1 MSGPVSPPLATT
13 ESGTAVR
20 VQPTNTLEFNGA
32 DFTVSQSGS
41 KATISIDSTGTGA
54 ALTATQVGFGDSSNL
69 LTGSTKFTYNDTAG
83 SEQLKIIGTGV
94 TDCGI
99 LLENTNTGSVSAPD
113 LVLFRSVTGADND
126 FIGRMDYRG
135 KNASGSDV
143 TYVMVS
149 GKINDASEDAGRI
162 GWFVSGNASLNAD
175 DAQLMIFGRTA
186 LSGNPGLV
194 SINNSARSDVDFRV
208 SGDTNAN
215 LIRTD
220 ASLDGVGI
228 GIAPPSGHAGVTVR
242 LTVKGDDDDIA
253 LMLQNEGSDAEDGPE
268 MVFYRNSS
276 SPAADDL
283 LGRIRFDG
291 EDSGDNVHTY
301 FRMTNAIKDPTD
313 ASEDGRFLFESRAGG
328 FLIETMRF
336 EGDDVIFNNGA
347 TNSVDVK
354 ILGDNDTI
362 LFSDASLDN
371 LGVGTASPSSDVERI
386 HVVGTGDGAL
396 VRMESSD
403 AGANTAPD
411 LELYRNSPS
420 PASNDFV
427 GYLNFTANTLA
438 SGIKV
443 NAGQIAVRLKDVS
456 GDNVNSTLQFF
467 NRVGNANTNVLSLG
481 ESATVF
487 NEDSKDIDFRIE
499 SNGDANMF
507 TLDGGNNN
515 IGIATSPNSNTLLH
529 IVDDGTKSNTV
540 RIESTDNDTA
550 VGPVLDLRRNNADGS
565 ATDGDNLGVIQFT
578 GLDDIGG
585 AETYGR
591 IRASAA
597 DTHSV
602 NAEGAIEFLALYN
615 GSEKE
620 VMRIGPIGDGGS
632 DNFGVDVNYNSQ
644 SDVDFRVRGDSVT
657 NLIYADVG
665 SDRVGVGAFPNAN
678 QAQLQVD
685 GAASHFYKVDALYTA
700 NHDVTDIQA
709 HGHVLQMRTTSGTGV
724 FNLPD
729 AEAGMNLICVNT
741 GSGMNFTVATGD
753 SLNGVTNGSLTSA
766 ITTSAAGVRLICIA
780 DDTWVAYPLNPLA
793 TS

>member
-1 MSGPVSPPLATT
+1 LATT
-13 ESGTAVR
+13 ESGTTVR

-32 DFTVSQSGS
+32 DFTVAQSGS
-41 KATISIDSTGTGA
+41 KATISIDSTGAGA
-54 ALTATQVGFGDSSNL
+54 ALTDTQVGFGDSSNL

-83 SEQLKIIGTGV
+83 SEQLKLTGTGV

-99 LLENTNTGSVSAPD
+99 LLENTNTGSTSAPD
-113 LVLFRSVTGADND
+113 LVLFRSATGADND

-253 LMLQNEGSDAEDGPE
+253 LMLQNEGADAEDGPE

-336 EGDDVIFNNGA
+336 EGDDVIFNNSA

-362 LFSDASLDN
+362 LFSDASQDN
-371 LGVGTASPSSDVERI
+371 LGLGTASPSSGVERL
-386 HVVGTGDGAL
+386 HVVGSGSSTL
-396 VRMESSD
+396 VKMESTD
-403 AGANTAPD
+403 AGATDAPD
-411 LELYRNSPS
+411 IVLYRNTAS
-420 PASNDFV
+420 PAADDVIGSLQWSTNASDGTEYTAAKIESKVVDTTAGSENAKLQFYGGDQGGNQLVFEINGAADLVVNPDSNSFRDFSV
-427 GYLNFTANTLA
+427 KTANKTSIFSDSSA
-438 SGIKV
+438 
-443 NAGQIAVRLKDVS
+443 
-456 GDNVNSTLQFF
+456 DNV
-467 NRVGNANTNVLSLG
+467 G
-481 ESATVF
+481 
-487 NEDSKDIDFRIE
+487 
-499 SNGDANMF
+499 
-507 TLDGGNNN
+507 
-515 IGIATSPNSNTLLH
+515 IGTGSPNSNALLH
-529 IVDDGTKSNTV
+529 ITDDGTKANTV

-550 VGPVLDLRRNNADGS
+550 VGPVLDLRRNNADGT
-565 ATDGDNLGVIQFT
+565 ATDGDNLGVIQFA
-578 GLDDIGG
+578 GLDDGG
-585 AETYGR
+585 GSEVYAR
-591 IRASAA
+591 IRATAA
-597 DTHSV
+597 DTHSTL
-602 NAEGAIEFLALYN
+602 AEGAIEFLAAYN
-615 GSEKE
+615 NVETE
-620 VMRIGPIGDGGS
+620 AMRIGPINDGGS
-632 DNFGVDVNYNSQ
+632 ANFGVDVNYNSQ
-644 SDVDFRVRGDSVT
+644 STVDFRVRGDSVA
-657 NLIYADVG
+657 NMLYCDVSSDKIGIHTFPRSGG
-665 SDRVGVGAFPNAN
+665 SE
-678 QAQLQVD
+678 LQVN
-685 GAASHFYKVDALYTA
+685 GAAEFLSFFNTKGAAAVTLSNEEGFNSFITLTYDAGAQAITLPTA
-700 NHDVTDIQA
+700 VNGMKITLARQQA
-709 HGHVLQMRTTSGTGV
+709 TNAPTVVAATGEKINGVSAPSTITMGAQYSVVVLHGITGTGWIAYE
-724 FNLPD
+724 P
-729 AEAGMNLICVNT
+729 A
-741 GSGMNFTVATGD
+741 VA
-753 SLNGVTNGSLTSA
+753 A
-766 ITTSAAGVRLICIA
+766 
-780 DDTWVAYPLNPLA
+780 
-793 TS
+793 